1 MVALANLTLLAY
13 LEMAEPLQMVSLFLI
28 SACQKSTLLPLLSM
42 PYFMEVL
49 LEPPSIQ
56 RVPQDTNCQITTY
69 LQVANYLL
77 PHTLWP
83 IQVQITSLP
92 RAHSAKFQANS
103 LQKEPILLQAH
114 RPPMEHLT
122 SNLLAQKTLPSLLM
136 SFRSPTTIL
145 PY

>member
-1 MVALANLTLLAY
+1 MANLTLLAY

-28 SACQKSTLLPLLSM
+28 LDCQKSTLLPLLSM
-42 PYFMEVL
+42 PYFMVVL

-56 RVPQDTNCQITTY
+56 RVPQVTNCQITTF
-69 LQVANYLL
+69 LPVANYHLHQ
-77 PHTLWP
+77 PLWP

-92 RAHSAKFQANS
+92 QEHSAQFQANS

-114 RPPMEHLT
+114 RLPMEHLT
-122 SNLLAQKTLPSLLM
+122 SNLLAQKTPPSQLM
-136 SFRSPTTIL
+136 SFRSPTTTL